1 MTPPN
6 ILRKLFEKYFTP
18 QFGYVRCFALF
29 YSMLMTIAD
38 FAVKRGVAAST
49 VYSWIDREQEEKN
62 NFEVVKIGKVN
73 LIKDKFKKKLIKQ
86 K

>member
-1 MTPPN
+1 
-6 ILRKLFEKYFTP
+6 
-18 QFGYVRCFALF
+18 
-29 YSMLMTIAD
+29 MLMTIAD
-38 FAVKRGVAAST
+38 FAIKRGVAAST

-73 LIKDKFKKKLIKQ
+73 LIKDKSKKKLIKY